1 MLEKLE
7 KISSRYEELCAKSEQ
22 PDFYADPAKAVRLMR
37 EKNELEPVVT
47 AYRAYRRAER
57 EMAEAEELMGEPEM
71 KELCQESYAAARA
84 EKVELD
90 EKRAAQG

>member
-22 PDFYADPAKAVRLMR
+22 PEFYADPAKAVRLMR
-37 EKNELEPVVT
+37 EKNDLEPVVT

-71 KELCQESYAAARA
+71 KELCQESYAG
-84 EKVELD
+84 KTGKNQQPL
-90 EKRAAQG
+90 